1 MAENRIQYSNRNYQ
15 EIKNSLTEITRRFY
29 PNLFHSIGDAS
40 IGGWM
45 IDINSDIYDALMY
58 NIDRA
63 YQETSVDTANS
74 RASLMNMARTLGVRI
89 PGPKSAIVEVEL
101 SCILPMNTSAVD
113 GSGNDLAWG
122 DESYAPYIKR
132 GSLFSD
138 GVNTFELM
146 EDVDFRKQF
155 DENGIP
161 NRKIYPRKNSN
172 GQIVGYRYKKL
183 AVAAAGQSKIYK
195 RFVSNTDLEPFMK
208 ITLQDNNILGVE
220 SIILKEGRLLNT
232 NPSTSEFYVDKESY
246 EDRDGR
252 PTMRFFEVDN
262 LVDQYR
268 FGYDEV
274 LSQSSD
280 GNSDYYNPVWTPIDY
295 FQVGD
300 TEPEPIRLA
309 VHGKW
314 KRLKNKFITEYT
326 DNGMMDITFGSGL
339 RNMYGCIPDNASD
352 YTKYRMSRM
361 SANDYMGALPEP
373 NTTMFILYRVGG
385 GDMTNIGAN
394 TLTNIISLAC
404 TIDGN
409 CNDPED
415 NKKRQSVRN
424 SIEVTNPTQ
433 SYGGKDAPTNDEIR
447 YMMKFISGE
456 QNRCVTLSD
465 YYGRIMQMPA
475 KYGTPFRC
483 GCMEENN
490 KVVIYTLGLDYQGKL
505 TSLLSEQVAENM
517 KEYLSNYK
525 MINDFVEI
533 RSGRIINVAF
543 EIDAY
548 IDKTYDKSE
557 VSKRIIELVRDYMD
571 IRKWQMGQDIF
582 IGDLEKEISKLDGV
596 VNLIELRCYN
606 KTTDGYSK
614 TKITQQL
621 VQQYDGTYLDGQID
635 LKESDKTLFSDSG
648 TMFEIKYDN
657 DIRVNVKIR
666 D

>member
-1 MAENRIQYSNRNYQ
+1 
-15 EIKNSLTEITRRFY
+15 
-29 PNLFHSIGDAS
+29 
-40 IGGWM
+40 
-45 IDINSDIYDALMY
+45 
-58 NIDRA
+58 
-63 YQETSVDTANS
+63 
-74 RASLMNMARTLGVRI
+74 MNMARTLGVRI

-101 SCILPMNTSAVD
+101 SCILPLNTSAVE
-113 GSGNDLAWG
+113 GSSNDLAEA

-146 EDVDFRKQF
+146 EDVDFKKQF
-155 DENGIP
+155 DANGLP
-161 NRKIYPRKNSN
+161 NRKMIPRKNSN

-195 RFVSNTDLEPFMK
+195 RFVSNSDLEPFMK
-208 ITLQDNNILGVE
+208 ITLQDNSILGVE

-232 NPSTSEFYVDKESY
+232 NPTTSEFYVDKESY

-268 FGYDEV
+268 FGYDEE
-274 LSQSSD
+274 LSQSAD
-280 GNSDYYNPVWTPIDY
+280 GNSNYYNPIWTPIDY

-326 DNGMMDITFGSGL
+326 DNGMLDITFGSGL
-339 RNMYGCIPDNASD
+339 RNMYGCIPDDASD

-361 SANDYMGALPEP
+361 TANDYMGALPEP

-424 SIEVTNPTQ
+424 SIEATHPTQ

-447 YMMKFISGE
+447 YMMKFIAGE
-456 QNRCVTLSD
+456 QNRCVTLND

-525 MINDFVEI
+525 MINDYVEI

-543 EIDAY
+543 EIDVY

-557 VSKRIIELVRDYMD
+557 VSKRIIELVQDYMD

-621 VQQYDGTYLDGQID
+621 VQHYDGTYADGQID
-635 LKESDKTLFSDSG
+635 LKESDKTLFSDTG

-657 DIRVNVKIR
+657 DIQINVKER
-666 D
+666 

>member
-29 PNLFHSIGDAS
+29 PSLFNSISDAS

-45 IDINSDIYDALMY
+45 IDINSDIYDTLMY

-63 YQETSVDTANS
+63 YQETSVDSANS
-74 RASLMNMARTLGVRI
+74 RSSLMNMARTLGVRI

-101 SCILPMNTSAVD
+101 SCILPLNTSAVE
-113 GSGNDLAWG
+113 GSSNDLAEA

-146 EDVDFRKQF
+146 EDVDFKKQF
-155 DENGIP
+155 DTNGLP
-161 NRKIYPRKNSN
+161 NRKMIPRKNSN

-195 RFVSNTDLEPFMK
+195 RFVSNSDLEPFMK
-208 ITLQDNNILGVE
+208 ITLQDNSILGVE

-232 NPSTSEFYVDKESY
+232 NPTTSEFYVDKESY

-268 FGYDEV
+268 FGYDEE

-280 GNSDYYNPVWTPIDY
+280 GNSNYYNPIWTPIDY

-326 DNGMMDITFGSGL
+326 DNGMLDITFGSGL
-339 RNMYGCIPDNASD
+339 RNMYGCIPDDASD

-361 SANDYMGALPEP
+361 TANDYMGALPEP

-447 YMMKFISGE
+447 YMMKFIAGE
-456 QNRCVTLSD
+456 QNRCVTLND

-525 MINDFVEI
+525 MINDYVEI

-543 EIDAY
+543 EIDVY

-557 VSKRIIELVRDYMD
+557 VSKRIIELVQDYMD

-621 VQQYDGTYLDGQID
+621 VQHYDGTYADGQID
-635 LKESDKTLFSDSG
+635 LKESDKTLFSDTG

-657 DIRVNVKIR
+657 DIQVNVKER
-666 D
+666 